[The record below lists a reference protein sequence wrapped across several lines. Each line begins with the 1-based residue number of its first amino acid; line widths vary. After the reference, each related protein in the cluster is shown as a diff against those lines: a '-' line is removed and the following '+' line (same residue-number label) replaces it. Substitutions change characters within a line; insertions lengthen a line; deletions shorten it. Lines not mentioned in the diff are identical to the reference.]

1 MKIAF
6 TGRLAEDRANEGVPV
21 KRLVVDGFGKF
32 IKREGDQIVVTEK
45 GKVVHRDLAEDL
57 RQVVVIGGG
66 GISFDAMELLGEC
79 GVDLIKVDWKGEV
92 VCRLSSSLMRTVQT
106 RREQYAAYNDKRGG
120 HLSIAFIY
128 GKVKNQYALL
138 GTLAKARADS
148 SPNVSEAL
156 LEARNTLGTILN
168 ELEEM
173 PEAPI
178 NELRGK
184 LMGIEGNCSRIYWE
198 AVSKILPEEFGFPGR
213 SGRYAKDPIN
223 AMLNYGY
230 ALLEGEVW
238 HGVHYAGLD
247 PYGGFLHVDRPGKA
261 SMVLDLMEEFRQQI
275 VDRNIISI
283 ATKSMVRP
291 DEFENC
297 EGVCKLGEKPKRL
310 LVGSIEALFEEYIR
324 HKEVKIRWTDL
335 IMSQAVDVA
344 KYLRGETSKYEPFY
358 LRW

>member
-1 MKIAF
+1 M
-6 TGRLAEDRANEGVPV
+6 

-32 IKREGDQIVVTEK
+32 IRCEGDQIVVTE
-45 GKVVHRDLAEDL
+45 GGRVVHRALAEEL

-66 GISFDAMELLGEC
+66 GISFEAMELLGEC

-106 RREQYAAYNDKRGG
+106 RREQYAAYNDIRGG
-120 HLSIAFIY
+120 HLSIAFIF
-128 GKVKNQYALL
+128 GKIKNQYALL
-138 GTLAKARADS
+138 GTLAKARAES
-148 SPNVSEAL
+148 SPNVAGML
-156 LEARNTLGTILN
+156 IEARNALGTIAN
-168 ELEEM
+168 ELAGM
-173 PEAPI
+173 PEAPP
-178 NELRGK
+178 NELRGR

-198 AVSKILPEEFGFPGR
+198 AVSRILPKEFGFEGR
-213 SGRYAKDPIN
+213 SGRYAQDPIN

-261 SMVLDLMEEFRQQI
+261 SMVLDLMEEFRQQV
-275 VDRNIISI
+275 VDRTVISLI
-283 ATKSMVRP
+283 TKGTVKP
-291 DEFENC
+291 DEFEYS

-310 LVGSIEALFEEYIR
+310 VVESIESLFEEYIR
-324 HKEVKIRWTDL
+324 HREVKIRWTDL
-335 IMSQAVDVA
+335 IMSQAVEVA
-344 KYLRGETSKYEPFY
+344 KYLRGETARYEPFY